1 MCSSLS
7 APHAIRL
14 VGSGAQCLLSI
25 LTIINRCFDDGKR
38 SLPPEKQRT
47 VFVFRDVFRY
57 IDTVRSN
64 RVNKV
69 SPAVSLCG
77 YATINHE
84 LLDIPGGMV
93 GVADTEYVG

>member
-1 MCSSLS
+1 MLAEQSLS
-7 APHAIRL
+7 I
-14 VGSGAQCLLSI
+14 
-25 LTIINRCFDDGKR
+25 TYRCFDDGKR

-77 YATINHE
+77 YATINQE

-93 GVADTEYVG
+93 GVGDTEYGG